1 LEGALSDFFL
11 VTDPQPNVDTVAQAI
26 QRWLDEE
33 QDD

>member
-1 LEGALSDFFL
+1 